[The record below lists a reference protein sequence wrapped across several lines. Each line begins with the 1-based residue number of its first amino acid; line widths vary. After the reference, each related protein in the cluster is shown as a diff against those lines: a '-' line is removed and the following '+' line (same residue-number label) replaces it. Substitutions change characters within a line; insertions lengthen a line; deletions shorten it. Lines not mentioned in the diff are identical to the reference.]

1 MIHAAMSF
9 DGGVRGGNPGHAG
22 FAAVI
27 RLAGKL
33 HTIARPLKGLRTN
46 NYAEYMGLIVGAKYA
61 HTLGAT
67 MIDITSDSKLVVNQV
82 NDNWRCDSH
91 DMLQLCT
98 EAQAILDRY
107 FTASWKLEWVP
118 RERNMIADAACAQ
131 AVRCALN
138 PWIPNRLD
146 PFAKP
151 FAKQRGNPSRTHT
164 RTPTRARRG

>member
-27 RLAGKL
+27 SLAGKL

-151 FAKQRGNPSRTHT
+151 RGIPSRTHT